1 MSLGEMDWKVLS
13 IVVILSWLI
22 LRPFFKRHFERR
34 LRKKKVLGKNENLKN
49 RF

>member
-1 MSLGEMDWKVLS
+1 MSLGEIDWKVLS
-13 IVVILSWLI
+13 ILVVLSWLI
-22 LRPFFKRHFERR
+22 LRPRFKRYMERR